1 MPSVPLPRFAL
12 PVTPL
17 PPQFLYFNGQFTR
30 ADLTLPSLSL
40 RETCYKWETA
50 LSADAFPNFP
60 PLFFHLIPRA
70 ANVSSVATLK
80 PIEKDFLRERKILK
94 HYFFFFL
101 RIVLLESIIRKIFN
115 CQRDK
120 FIFLL
125 QIYYIYI

>member
-80 PIEKDFLRERKILK
+80 PMFCSNRLFEKYLIVKEINL
-94 HYFFFFL
+94 YFYYKY
-101 RIVLLESIIRKIFN
+101 II
-115 CQRDK
+115 
-120 FIFLL
+120 
-125 QIYYIYI
+125 YIYIDLKGW